1 MTNPHSLLE
10 QFSRD
15 FLGLRHTDP
24 VCGSAE
30 MRRRIYLDSGATTLM
45 PQLVIDG
52 LVDYCGSANANSHTE
67 AHRAGRDTTLAIE
80 DARDAI
86 GRLVGYDPE
95 HDVVL
100 FTGNGAT
107 GAINFLAR
115 AIFPPPLRMIIK
127 RFPEGA
133 PAEFVDCFKDAM
145 GAMGGEFLEEVRER
159 PIVVTTRMEHHSNLL
174 PWIEAV
180 GHHNLRAIDVDPT
193 TGALDLAHLERVLDA
208 EGHRVRLI
216 AVTGLSN
223 VTGIVNPIREIA
235 RMAHRVGALVAVD
248 GAQWVPHCPVQLHDP
263 DDPEASVDY
272 LAFSGHKLYAP
283 GSRGAL
289 VGRLSLLTD
298 RRCVTDVGGGMVD
311 YVSIE
316 DYQLKEEVTAREEAG
331 TPNVLGSIAMGVVAE
346 VLLRIGMD
354 IVEEAE
360 QELTSHLVGRIDRI
374 PGITVYGETDIDR
387 IPRAGVVSFNI
398 DGLHNG
404 LVASYLNDFHNIAVR
419 NGCFCAQPYA
429 KQLILGA
436 GETFDCP
443 GEMDLEMAPAT
454 PGETELPAKPGM
466 VRASLGIYSTRD
478 DVESLGAAL
487 EELVRDQAR
496 ILELYEPGGPEGT
509 WLLKDGTRH
518 PATFRISDPVDR
530 WLTSC

>member
-1 MTNPHSLLE
+1 MPTRQSLLE

-15 FLGLRHTDP
+15 FLGLDRTDP
-24 VCGSAE
+24 VCENPAN
-30 MRRRIYLDSGATTLM
+30 RRRVYLDSGATTLM
-45 PQLVIDG
+45 PQLVIDS
-52 LVDYCGSANANSHTE
+52 LVEYCGAANANSHTE

-80 DARDAI
+80 EARDAI

-95 HDVVL
+95 RDVVL

-127 RFPEGA
+127 RFPSG
-133 PAEFVDCFKDAM
+133 PPQEFVDCFKHAM
-145 GAMGGEFLEEVRER
+145 GDIGGAFLEEVQER
-159 PIVVTTRMEHHSNLL
+159 PLVITTRMEHHSNLL

-193 TGALDLAHLERVLDA
+193 TGTLDLDHLKRVLDA
-208 EGHRVRLI
+208 EGHRVRVI

-223 VTGIVNPIREIA
+223 VTGIMTPIREIA
-235 RMAHRVGALVAVD
+235 RMGHRSGAVVAVD
-248 GAQWVPHCPVQLHDP
+248 GAQWVPHCPVHLHDP
-263 DDPEASVDY
+263 VDPEASIDY

-331 TPNVLGSIAMGVVAE
+331 TPNVLGSIAMGVIAE

-360 QELTSHLVGRIDRI
+360 QELAAHLMNRLTRI
-374 PGITVYGETDIDR
+374 PDLTVYGETDLKLV
-387 IPRAGVVSFNI
+387 PRAGVVSFNI
-398 DGLHNG
+398 DGLNNG

-443 GEMDLEMAPAT
+443 GDLDIDT
-454 PGETELPAKPGM
+454 VSELNGDSTLPEKPGM
-466 VRASLGIYSTRD
+466 VRASLGIYSTQAD
-478 DVESLGAAL
+478 IEALGTAL
-487 EELVRDQAR
+487 EQLVTDQAR
-496 ILELYEPGGPEGT
+496 IRDLYEPGGPEGT

-518 PATFRISDPVDR
+518 PPTFRVTEPVDR
-530 WLTSC
+530 WVSGC